1 MVSVHELISISEAIL
16 SGRER
21 KRGRKR
27 ACAEESF
34 VALFKVT
41 PFVAMEVWEH
51 LQEHTNIPWQIKP
64 KHFLWTLFFLKHC
77 MTERSAAV
85 LLGCD
90 RKTYRYYIWCVIDYV
105 ALLKDKVILW
115 ENRLESSAAAKVS
128 VDGTDFR
135 TVEYYPF
142 DPWRCSHK
150 FKCAALR
157 YEVAIAIKTGFIVHV
172 KGPFKAGTWT
182 DKKIVKLELHGKL
195 APGEYYLADGGY
207 TNKNAPVITKNTI
220 PQHER
225 AKMNAIMARHET
237 INGRFKD
244 WQILENR
251 FRHGEH
257 RHRGVFTAIA
267 VITQVEIETGMHVF
281 GVSKHNIWYCFIK
294 MIHIKE
300 YNSKIKYSALKY

>member
-1 MVSVHELISISEAIL
+1 MVSVHELISISETIL

-27 ACAEESF
+27 ARAGESF
-34 VALFKVT
+34 VALFKVM

-51 LQEHTNIPWQIKP
+51 LQEHTNIPRRIKP
-64 KHFLWTLFFLKHC
+64 KHFLWTLFFLKH
-77 MTERSAAV
+77 
-85 LLGCD
+85 
-90 RKTYRYYIWCVIDYV
+90 Y
-105 ALLKDKVILW
+105 KVILW

-142 DPWRCSHK
+142 DPRRCSHK

-207 TNKNAPVITKNTI
+207 TNKN
-220 PQHER
+220 
-225 AKMNAIMARHET
+225 
-237 INGRFKD
+237 
-244 WQILENR
+244 
-251 FRHGEH
+251 
-257 RHRGVFTAIA
+257 
-267 VITQVEIETGMHVF
+267 
-281 GVSKHNIWYCFIK
+281 
-294 MIHIKE
+294 IHTC
-300 YNSKIKYSALKY
+300 LT